1 MPIQTELASWHPL
14 QPLVTP
20 LWICAVVGAGVA
32 NSDPGTARVALAGT
46 SPDTLASVPKWQLS
60 HVVLEGMCEL
70 GPTGEV
76 GGMRTMLVMPAKLVA
91 EPDAV

>member
-32 NSDPGTARVALAGT
+32 KAVPGGDSVALA
-46 SPDTLASVPKWQLS
+46 AI
-60 HVVLEGMCEL
+60 
-70 GPTGEV
+70 
-76 GGMRTMLVMPAKLVA
+76 
-91 EPDAV
+91 